1 MNYEERLKTYT
12 NALVSYGEERQIIK
26 CLEELAECQQ
36 VICKVLYAE
45 DTFDHMAEEIA
56 DVTIMLEQ
64 MRMIFCI
71 DEKVSAYMDAK
82 VQRLDDNLRD
92 PKGRSE

>member
-36 VICKVLYAE
+36 VICKVLHAE

-71 DEKVSAYMDAK
+71 DEKSRGSYNGEVT
-82 VQRLDDNLRD
+82 
-92 PKGRSE
+92 